1 MAELSAA
8 QKRKMIS
15 QLKNSAKM
23 HAAQDKALEKTLPK
37 KKK

>member
-15 QLKNSAKM
+15 QLKKASQM
-23 HAAQDKALEKTLPK
+23 HAAQAKALEKTLPK

>member
-1 MAELSAA
+1 MAELSPA

-15 QLKNSAKM
+15 QLKNSAEM
-23 HAAQDKALEKTLPK
+23 HAAQAKALEKTLPK